1 MAEAMADTTETT
13 VLAASSCEA
22 TSFTACVDGVADPVE
37 LSIVLDS
44 WVDWVDEDALEV
56 LESAILVNPV
66 RVKEAEGWELLTSLL
81 FSDSLKVK
89 GWC

>member
-1 MAEAMADTTETT
+1 MAEAMANTTETT
-13 VLAASSCEA
+13 VLATSSCKA
-22 TSFTACVDGVADPVE
+22 TSFAACMDRVADPVK
-37 LSIVLDS
+37 LSIMLDS
-44 WVDWVDEDALEV
+44 WVDWINKDALEV
-56 LESAILVNPV
+56 LESTILVNPV

>member
-22 TSFTACVDGVADPVE
+22 TSFTACVDGVTDPVK

-44 WVDWVDEDALEV
+44 WVDWIDKDALEV
-56 LESAILVNPV
+56 LECAILVNPV
-66 RVKEAEGWELLTSLL
+66 GVKEAE
-81 FSDSLKVK
+81 
-89 GWC
+89 